1 MIHKKRSIMKWLLL
15 TCSLLFANSD
25 LIGHWKFDEKSLEP
39 LFQQLKASVKD
50 TNMLQLQLAMVK
62 QQVSNIYLDI
72 QKEKMI
78 FHSPM
83 GVDSISQGANSW
95 KNDTLE
101 VKREGKVFKAI
112 HQKNA
117 ITIIGDGMPMPVIL
131 KKK

>member
-1 MIHKKRSIMKWLLL
+1 MKWLLL
-15 TCSLLFANSD
+15 TSSLLFANSN

-39 LFQQLKASVKD
+39 LYQQFKASSQD

-83 GVDSISQGANSW
+83 GVDSILQGADSW
-95 KNDTLE
+95 RNDTLE

-112 HQKNA
+112 RQKNS
-117 ITIIGDGMPMPVIL
+117 ITIIGEGMPMPIIL